1 MLIFA
6 CFPKSW
12 EAPSGPLLWCAWWV
26 ILNKKCAF
34 RPFLTYVCNP
44 EHIGLSRPGAKRAWI
59 SFRWNRKEKMR
70 SRGLKKVKGKP
81 GAAGAGLEAGCRPTP
96 KCQKLGQNSLFFFGK
111 VVSGCT
117 RPAKTTTPVQPL
129 SSSPAPPLLR
139 VPPAERFATGQR
151 KNSERQNI

>member
-111 VVSGCT
+111 WFLDARDPQKQPRLFSHFPAAP
-117 RPAKTTTPVQPL
+117 RPHY
-129 SSSPAPPLLR
+129 
-139 VPPAERFATGQR
+139 
-151 KNSERQNI
+151 